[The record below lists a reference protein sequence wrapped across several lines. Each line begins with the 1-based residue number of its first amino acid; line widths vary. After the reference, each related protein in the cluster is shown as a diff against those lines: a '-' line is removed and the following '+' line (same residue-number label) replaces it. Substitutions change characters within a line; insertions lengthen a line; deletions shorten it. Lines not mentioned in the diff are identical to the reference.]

1 MSHGLSFFN
10 SSLCSSCYVPKCE
23 TILESGRT
31 SWVST
36 SEENK
41 WSKGMSDIRL
51 QLVVKND
58 LPLGTRKPLGSVSSP
73 WRNYFN
79 IQSPSIVM
87 AASQPSDTSDK
98 MTHFWTKASCCRLIK
113 MQRGF
118 ECFICVK
125 ICINKL
131 LVHLYP
137 RLIFPTSIFQFIWFS
152 CFSERESECN
162 SLIQSCVLFCI
173 KP

>member
-1 MSHGLSFFN
+1 MSHGLSCFN

-36 SEENK
+36 SEKNK
-41 WSKGMSDIRL
+41 RSKGMSDIRL

-58 LPLGTRKPLGSVSSP
+58 LPLGTRKPLGSASFP

-79 IQSPSIVM
+79 IQLPSIVM

-98 MTHFWTKASCCRLIK
+98 MTHFWTKASWCRLME
-113 MQRGF
+113 MQCGS
-118 ECFICVK
+118 ECFICLK
-125 ICINKL
+125 ICINK
-131 LVHLYP
+131 V
-137 RLIFPTSIFQFIWFS
+137 
-152 CFSERESECN
+152 
-162 SLIQSCVLFCI
+162 
-173 KP
+173 